1 MPMASVTEHY
11 KQLLARHYTWMSGA
25 DFAAKVAEQRV
36 LLQQVLRAS
45 GIAPPAGLA
54 LDLGSG
60 PGFQSLAL
68 AELGFS
74 PVVAVD
80 TSAELLEEL
89 RTHIGTHRIETR
101 QADLAAMG
109 DLTFGSDAAVA
120 VCMGDTL
127 THLLSKQTVES
138 FFTGGHRALTT
149 GGLFVITYRDLTG
162 ELTGL
167 DRFLPVRS
175 DDEKIMTC
183 FLEYESK
190 DAVLVHDLIHI
201 REGSEWKLEKS
212 SYRKLRLAQEW
223 VADALGRAGFSI
235 VKQEPAGRL
244 TMIVAQKT

>member
-1 MPMASVTEHY
+1 MASVTEHY

-25 DFAAKVAEQRV
+25 DFAAKVAEQRA
-36 LLQQVLRAS
+36 LLEQVLRAS
-45 GIAPPAGLA
+45 GIVQPAGLA

-60 PGFQSLAL
+60 PGFQSVAL

-89 RTHIGTHRIETR
+89 RAHIGMHAIETR
-101 QADLAAMG
+101 QADLAAIG
-109 DLTFGSDAAVA
+109 DLTFPSPATIA

-127 THLLSKQTVES
+127 THLSSKQTVEA
-138 FFTGGHRALTT
+138 FFAGVHRTLIT
-149 GGLFVITYRDLTG
+149 GGLFVITYRDLTS

-183 FLEYESK
+183 FLEYEGEES
-190 DAVLVHDLIHI
+190 VVVHDLIHI
-201 REGSEWKLEKS
+201 REGREWKLEKS
-212 SYRKLRLAQEW
+212 NYRKLRLAQPW
-223 VADALGRAGFSI
+223 VVDALSRAGFSI

-244 TMIVAQKT
+244 TLIVARKS

>member
-1 MPMASVTEHY
+1 MASVTEHY
-11 KQLLARHYTWMSGA
+11 KQLLAHHYTWMSGA
-25 DFAAKVAEQRV
+25 DFAAKVAEQRA
-36 LLQQVLRAS
+36 LLEQVLRAS
-45 GIAPPAGLA
+45 GIAQPAGLA

-60 PGFQSLAL
+60 PGFQSVAL

-89 RTHIGTHRIETR
+89 RTHIGMHAIETR
-101 QADLAAMG
+101 QADLAAIG

-127 THLLSKQTVES
+127 THLPSKQAVDS
-138 FFTGGHRALTT
+138 FFTGIHRALAT
-149 GGLFVITYRDLTG
+149 GGLLVITYRDLTS

-175 DDEKIMTC
+175 DEEKIMTC
-183 FLEYESK
+183 FLEYASD

-201 REGSEWKLEKS
+201 REGREWKLEKS
-212 SYRKLRLAQEW
+212 SYRKLRLAQQW
-223 VADALGRAGFSI
+223 VIDALGRAGFSI
-235 VKQEPAGRL
+235 LKQEPAGRL
-244 TMIVAQKT
+244 TLIVARKT

>member
-1 MPMASVTEHY
+1 MTSVTEHY

-25 DFAAKVAEQRV
+25 DFAAKVAEQRAI
-36 LLQQVLRAS
+36 LQQVLVAC
-45 GIAPPAGLA
+45 GIAQPAGLA

-60 PGFQSLAL
+60 PGFQSVAL

-89 RTHIGTHRIETR
+89 RTHIGMHRIETR
-101 QADLAAMG
+101 QADLSAIG
-109 DLTFGSDAAVA
+109 DLTFPSPAAVA

-127 THLLSKQTVES
+127 THLPSKQTVES
-138 FFTGGHRALTT
+138 FLTGLHRTLST
-149 GGLFVITYRDLTG
+149 GGLFVITYRDLTS

-183 FLEYESK
+183 FLEYESD

-201 REGSEWKLEKS
+201 REGREWKLEKS
-212 SYRKLRLAQEW
+212 SYRKLRLSQRW
-223 VADALGRAGFSI
+223 VLDALGSAGFSI
-235 VKQEPAGRL
+235 VRHEPAGRL
-244 TMIVAQKT
+244 TLIVARKT